1 MKKIR
6 VLLADDHPIVR
17 TGIRSLLQSAS
28 DIEVVAEAS
37 SGAEALQLVEAL
49 APDVLLL
56 DMEMPG
62 LSGVDVARQLKL
74 AHASVR
80 VLALSAYDDVHY
92 VGKLL
97 ANGAAGYL
105 TKEEA
110 PEMILES
117 VRGVA
122 RGEVGWMSRRAVA
135 RMSAWT
141 RSEQP
146 DSSELSERE
155 REVLHLIVTGKTNQ
169 EIGYGLKISEKT
181 VEKHV
186 GSILAK
192 MDVSSRVEA
201 AVKAIQRGLV
211 P

>member
-1 MKKIR
+1 
-6 VLLADDHPIVR
+6 
-17 TGIRSLLQSAS
+17 
-28 DIEVVAEAS
+28 
-37 SGAEALQLVEAL
+37 
-49 APDVLLL
+49 
-56 DMEMPG
+56 
-62 LSGVDVARQLKL
+62 
-74 AHASVR
+74 
-80 VLALSAYDDVHY
+80 
-92 VGKLL
+92 
-97 ANGAAGYL
+97 
-105 TKEEA
+105 
-110 PEMILES
+110 MILES

-141 RSEQP
+141 RSEQH
-146 DSSELSERE
+146 DSRELSERE
-155 REVLHLIVTGKTNQ
+155 REVLYFIVAGKTNQ
-169 EIGYGLKISEKT
+169 EIGYSLKISEKT

>member
-1 MKKIR
+1 MLR
-6 VLLADDHPIVR
+6 CV
-17 TGIRSLLQSAS
+17 
-28 DIEVVAEAS
+28 
-37 SGAEALQLVEAL
+37 
-49 APDVLLL
+49 
-56 DMEMPG
+56 
-62 LSGVDVARQLKL
+62 
-74 AHASVR
+74 

-122 RGEVGWMSRRAVA
+122 RGEVGWDEPPCCAPHERGHAASNP
-135 RMSAWT
+135 T
-141 RSEQP
+141 E
-146 DSSELSERE
+146 SELSGARA
-155 REVLHLIVTGKTNQ
+155 RGPPPHRDGGKTNQ

-192 MDVSSRVEA
+192 MDVSSWVEA